1 MNDAADNPPTAP
13 EPDAMRLLVEGL
25 RAPIALVAPAEVI
38 ESFLPLLADWP
49 VEILAHESPDTGTP
63 ELVVRRTDGGYAV
76 PCPGT
81 ASAACPSAAEAAHAL
96 VGALVGVLLFGRED
110 SVCLHASAVQSAAG
124 LLVFI
129 GPSFAG
135 KSSLGVHAAA
145 QGARFFGDDMIL
157 VELGQT
163 PHGRALGLKAKLR
176 LPIPPDAGAPF
187 HRYVAARAT
196 AEPGDI
202 VRLDLEAT
210 EAASFGEA
218 RKIAALIAVTRAPG
232 APTTLGTAARAEMTQ
247 ALVRHAFAPGIA
259 VPALVARMAALAAAV
274 PCRNLVFESS
284 LAAAAAALGSYGG
297 PA

>member
-1 MNDAADNPPTAP
+1 MNDAADHLPTAP
-13 EPDAMRLLVEGL
+13 EPDAVHLLVEGL
-25 RAPIALVAPAEVI
+25 RAPIALAASAEVI
-38 ESFLPLLADWP
+38 EAFMLMLADWP
-49 VEILAHESPDTGTP
+49 VEVLSRESPDMGAP
-63 ELVVRRTDGGYAV
+63 ELVVRRTASGYAV

-81 ASAACPSAAEAAHAL
+81 ASIACPSAAEAAHAL
-96 VGALVGVLLFGRED
+96 VGAVVGALLFGRED

-124 LLVFI
+124 LLVFV

-145 QGARFFGDDMIL
+145 LGARFFGDDLIL

-176 LPIPPDAGAPF
+176 LPIPPDAGASF

-202 VRLDLEAT
+202 VRLDLDAT

-232 APTTLGTAARAEMTQ
+232 VLATLGTASRAEMTQ
-247 ALVRHAFAPGIA
+247 ALVRHAFAPGFA
-259 VPALVARMAALAAAV
+259 VSALVERMAALATAV

-284 LAAAAAALGSYGG
+284 LAGAAAALGAYGG